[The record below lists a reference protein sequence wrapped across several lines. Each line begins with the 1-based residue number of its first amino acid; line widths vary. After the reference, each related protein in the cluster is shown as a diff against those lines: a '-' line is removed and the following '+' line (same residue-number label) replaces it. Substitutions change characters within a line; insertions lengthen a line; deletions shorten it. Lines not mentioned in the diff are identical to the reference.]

1 MINYDPK
8 APQRN
13 HAPTTCRLWRFASK
27 SASKTRTTSCR
38 ALTTPTTCSQVSRQL
53 FAPWSCAISPTRQH
67 QADQKKSRRA
77 RQASPE
83 TSRPEHTYERSLAPG
98 VSNCRRR
105 RDWTTG
111 GAAGAQI
118 PARPGAARR
127 REASRRLRLKARPGL
142 PQPRRPAAPVGQPSG
157 QFWPTCDRGS
167 PFAPLA
173 AARRAADRARPS
185 RVDVLLPR
193 PGGGPPGPA
202 TRQRA
207 AAGRRAH
214 APAAAGAGRGDGRR
228 L

>member
-1 MINYDPK
+1 MQGICAHSSSPGEGMQGSYEADDVLPK
-8 APQRN
+8 RPAVLRPEEMRN
-13 HAPTTCRLWRFASK
+13 KPHE
-27 SASKTRTTSCR
+27 
-38 ALTTPTTCSQVSRQL
+38 
-53 FAPWSCAISPTRQH
+53 
-67 QADQKKSRRA
+67 ADQKKTARRA

-98 VSNCRRR
+98 LSNCRRR

-142 PQPRRPAAPVGQPSG
+142 PPATRPAAPVGQPSG

-167 PFAPLA
+167 PSAPLA

-202 TRQRA
+202 TRPCA

-214 APAAAGAGRGDGRR
+214 APAPAGAGRRDGRR